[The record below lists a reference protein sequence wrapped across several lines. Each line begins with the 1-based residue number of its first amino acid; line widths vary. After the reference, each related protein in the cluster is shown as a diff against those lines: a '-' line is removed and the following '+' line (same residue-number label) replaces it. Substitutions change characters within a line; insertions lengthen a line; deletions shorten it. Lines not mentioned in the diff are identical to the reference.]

1 MNIYVGNLSY
11 KVDEN
16 DLRGI
21 FEEYGQVSSVKIIK
35 DKYSGRSK
43 GFAFIEMDNDNE
55 ARTAIKELNGGELD
69 NRKVVINEARPKR
82 TNYNRN

>member
-21 FEEYGQVSSVKIIK
+21 FEEYGEVTSVKIIK
-35 DKYSGRSK
+35 DRYSGRSK
-43 GFAFIEMDNDNE
+43 GFAFIEMANNTE
-55 ARTAIKELNGGELD
+55 AKTAIKELNGGELD
-69 NRKVVINEARPKR
+69 NRKVVINEAKPKR
-82 TNYNRN
+82 TNYNRY

>member
-16 DLRGI
+16 DLKGI
-21 FEEYGQVSSVKIIK
+21 FEEYGEVTSVKIIK

-43 GFAFIEMDNDNE
+43 GFAFVEMTDNDE
-55 ARTAIKELNGGELD
+55 AKKAIKELNGGELD
-69 NRKVVINEARPKR
+69 NRKVVINEAKPKR
-82 TNYNRN
+82 TNYNRY

>member
-21 FEEYGQVSSVKIIK
+21 FEEYGEVSSVKIIK

-43 GFAFIEMDNDNE
+43 GFAFVEMANDDE
-55 ARTAIKELNGGELD
+55 AKTAIKELNGGELD
-69 NRKVVINEARPKR
+69 NRKVIINEAKPKR

>member
-21 FEEYGQVSSVKIIK
+21 FEEYGEVTSVKIIK

-43 GFAFIEMDNDNE
+43 GFAFIEMANNNE
-55 ARTAIKELNGGELD
+55 AKTAIKELNGGELD
-69 NRKVVINEARPKR
+69 NRKVIINEAKPKR
-82 TNYNRN
+82 TNYNRY